1 MQAHGFRFYFTPL
14 HGVLPTF
21 PSRYWSAIGLRQS
34 LALRDGPRG
43 FGQDSTCPALLRCR
57 IGLPRLA
64 RTGVSPSAPSLSR
77 KFRFVRQ
84 SISPV
89 LQPRHVREH
98 DGLGSSLFDRHYWG
112 NRLFLSPPPG
122 TKMFQF
128 PGFAPAQLVPGL
140 QPGGL
145 PHSGIRGSF
154 RICRSPRLFAAYHAL
169 RRLREPQASAVRPFL
184 VSLDLPV
191 SIIRRRRSLCV
202 ALLCFLLL
210 LFCPICQ

>member
-21 PSRYWSAIGLRQS
+21 PSRYWYAIGLRQS

-89 LQPRHVREH
+89 LQPRTVREH
-98 DGLGSSLFDRHYWG
+98 SGLGSSLFDRHYWG

-128 PGFAPAQLVPGL
+128 PGFAPARAGARP
-140 QPGGL
+140 
-145 PHSGIRGSF
+145 
-154 RICRSPRLFAAYHAL
+154 
-169 RRLREPQASAVRPFL
+169 SAVRVAPFGHVRIKPRL
-184 VSLDLPV
+184 RVPGPF
-191 SIIRRRRSLCV
+191 RSLPRPSSPAEAKASSV
-202 ALLCFLLL
+202 RSDFSSSVNLSLL
-210 LFCPICQ
+210 

>member
-14 HGVLPTF
+14 PGVLPTF

-89 LQPRHVREH
+89 LQPRTVREH
-98 DGLGSSLFDRHYWG
+98 SGLGSSLFDRHYWG

-128 PGFAPAQLVPGL
+128 PGFAPARAGARP
-140 QPGGL
+140 
-145 PHSGIRGSF
+145 
-154 RICRSPRLFAAYHAL
+154 
-169 RRLREPQASAVRPFL
+169 SAVRVAPFGHVRINSRL
-184 VSLDLPV
+184 QIPGHF
-191 SIIRRRRSLCV
+191 RSLPRPSSPAEAKASSV
-202 ALLCFLLL
+202 RSDFSFSVNLSLL
-210 LFCPICQ
+210 

>member
-14 HGVLPTF
+14 PGVLPTF
-21 PSRYWSAIGLRQS
+21 PSRYWYAIGLRQS

-89 LQPRHVREH
+89 LQPRTVREH
-98 DGLGSSLFDRHYWG
+98 SGLGSSLFDRHTG
-112 NRLFLSPPPG
+112 GIDSFFLLLRVLRCFSSPGSPQ
-122 TKMFQF
+122 TQ
-128 PGFAPAQLVPGL
+128 
-140 QPGGL
+140 
-145 PHSGIRGSF
+145 SGAR
-154 RICRSPRLFAAYHAL
+154 P
-169 RRLREPQASAVRPFL
+169 SAVRVAPFGHVRIKPRL
-184 VSLDLPV
+184 RVPGPF
-191 SIIRRRRSLCV
+191 RSLPRPSSPAEAKASSV
-202 ALLCFLLL
+202 RSDFSSSVNLSLL
-210 LFCPICQ
+210 

>member
-14 HGVLPTF
+14 PGVLPTF

-89 LQPRHVREH
+89 LQPRTVREQS
-98 DGLGSSLFDRHYWG
+98 GLGSSLFDRHYWG

-128 PGFAPAQLVPGL
+128 PGFAPGLSLVRGL
-140 QPGGL
+140 QPRGL
-145 PHSGIRGSF
+145 PHSETSGSLPV
-154 RICRSPRLFAAYHAL
+154 CGSPDLFAAYRVLLRLPKPRHPPCAL
-169 RRLREPQASAVRPFL
+169 T
-184 VSLDLPV
+184 SLPL
-191 SIIRRRRSLCV
+191 
-202 ALLCFLLL
+202 
-210 LFCPICQ
+210 

>member
-14 HGVLPTF
+14 PGVLPTF

-89 LQPRHVREH
+89 LQPRTVRERS
-98 DGLGSSLFDRHYWG
+98 GLGSSLFDRHYWG

-128 PGFAPAQLVPGL
+128 PGFPP
-140 QPGGL
+140 
-145 PHSGIRGSF
+145 S
-154 RICRSPRLFAAYHAL
+154 C
-169 RRLREPQASAVRPFL
+169 
-184 VSLDLPV
+184 
-191 SIIRRRRSLCV
+191 LCV
-202 ALLCFLLL
+202 QHAVTRHYSR
-210 LFCPICQ
+210 

>member
-14 HGVLPTF
+14 PGVLPTF
-21 PSRYWSAIGLRQS
+21 PSRYWFTIGLRQS

-89 LQPRHVREH
+89 LQPRTVREQS
-98 DGLGSSLFDRHYWG
+98 GLGSSLFDRHYWG

-128 PGFAPAQLVPGL
+128 PGFAPARAGARP
-140 QPGGL
+140 
-145 PHSGIRGSF
+145 
-154 RICRSPRLFAAYHAL
+154 
-169 RRLREPQASAVRPFL
+169 SAVRVAPFGHVRINSRL
-184 VSLDLPV
+184 QIPGHF
-191 SIIRRRRSLCV
+191 RSLPRPSSPAEAKASSV
-202 ALLCFLLL
+202 RSDFSSSVNLSLL
-210 LFCPICQ
+210 

>member
-21 PSRYWSAIGLRQS
+21 PSRYWYAIGLRQS

-89 LQPRHVREH
+89 LQPRTVREH
-98 DGLGSSLFDRHYWG
+98 SGLGSSLFDRHYWG

-128 PGFAPAQLVPGL
+128 PGFAPDTVWCTAFSRAGCPIRTRPDQAPFAGPRTFSQLTA
-140 QPGGL
+140 
-145 PHSGIRGSF
+145 SF
-154 RICRSPRLFAAYHAL
+154 FACRSQGILRAL
-169 RRLREPQASAVRPFL
+169 
-184 VSLDLPV
+184 
-191 SIIRRRRSLCV
+191 
-202 ALLCFLLL
+202 
-210 LFCPICQ
+210 

>member
-128 PGFAPAQLVPGL
+128 PGFAPDTVWCTAFSRAGFPIRTSAD
-140 QPGGL
+140 
-145 PHSGIRGSF
+145 HS
-154 RICRSPRLFAAYHAL
+154 LFATTRSFSQLTTSFFA
-169 RRLREPQASAVRPFL
+169 FG
-184 VSLDLPV
+184 SLGIP
-191 SIIRRRRSLCV
+191 RSL
-202 ALLCFLLL
+202 
-210 LFCPICQ
+210 